1 MQIDWSRLD
10 MYEVYSEGEVY
21 LISHASEQLRDRYRC
36 VDFGD
41 GLCCNFRDDGSS
53 DDEWWPDTFMRE
65 RPNGRLISA
74 APELLEALEAL
85 LDPSSA
91 DPDKFPRLS
100 DIHVFARNAIAKAT
114 T

>member
-10 MYEVYSEGEVY
+10 LYEVYSEGEVY

-74 APELLEALEAL
+74 APELLEAAQKALNYIANTESELGVTLESGDAL
-85 LDPSSA
+85 RA
-91 DPDKFPRLS
+91 A
-100 DIHVFARNAIAKAT
+100 VAKAT